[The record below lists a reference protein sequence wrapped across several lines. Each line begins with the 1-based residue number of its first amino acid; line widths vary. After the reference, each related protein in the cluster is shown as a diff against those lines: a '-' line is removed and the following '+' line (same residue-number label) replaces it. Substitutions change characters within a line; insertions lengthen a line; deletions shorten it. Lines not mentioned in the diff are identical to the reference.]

1 MIRSLSAIA
10 CVSTFILG
18 TAGAALAGGLDENR
32 REAEAQPTFLISARD
47 GYGVAECLT
56 RGDECSFQVANAW
69 CAAQGY
75 HHASD
80 LRVMAGGDSRTRTD
94 AIAVTCNP

>member
-1 MIRSLSAIA
+1 MIRTIFSFAFA
-10 CVSTFILG
+10 STL
-18 TAGAALAGGLDENR
+18 ALAATPTLAGGK
-32 REAEAQPTFLISARD
+32 PTFVVSARD

-56 RGDECSFQVANAW
+56 RGDACSVQVANAW

-80 LRVMAGGDSRTRTD
+80 LQIMPGQSGRTFSE
-94 AIAVTCNP
+94 AIAITCDN

>member
-1 MIRSLSAIA
+1 MIRTFSALA
-10 CVSTFILG
+10 FASALILAASG
-18 TAGAALAGGLDENR
+18 AGPSLAGGTD
-32 REAEAQPTFLISARD
+32 ADGKPTFLISARD

-56 RGDECSFQVANAW
+56 RGDACAVQVANAW

-80 LRVMAGGDSRTRTD
+80 LRIMTPQDNRTLTE
-94 AIAVTCNP
+94 AIAITCDH

>member
-1 MIRSLSAIA
+1 MIRSLP
-10 CVSTFILG
+10 VLG
-18 TAGAALAGGLDENR
+18 FASLLVLAASGARATDATTNDK
-32 REAEAQPTFLISARD
+32 PTFLISARD

-56 RGDECSFQVANAW
+56 RGDECSLQMANAW

-80 LRVMAGGDSRTRTD
+80 LRVMVAEGGRTMNEE
-94 AIAVTCNP
+94 IAVTCDN